1 MMPYDGLMQQHEPDF
16 ARVVDAAWNRPTD
29 IVPLY
34 EHAISADVLG
44 VLLGRDLNS
53 MLAGNARDREEA
65 FGVSARYLSSLGY
78 DVYAF
83 EGCITELVQGGQGL
97 MGRAGPIIRD
107 RRDLDA
113 YPWEQLPQRYFARF
127 GPSFDALDR
136 ALPAGMKAVA
146 GVGNGPFE
154 IAQDFVPLTDLAY
167 LEVDDPETFAELWRR
182 IGDAMYAI
190 WKRFLEAHGETFCVC
205 RVGDDFGF
213 KTSLLMRPQ
222 TFRDHILP
230 QYRRIVEL
238 VHAHGKPFLLHS
250 CGAIWELMDD
260 LIGVVGIDA
269 KHSNED
275 AIAPFS
281 RWLELYGGRIG
292 TFGGVDMNVLCEEDE
307 AGVRAY
313 VRDVL
318 ESARGYP
325 GVAIGSGNQI
335 ADYVPP
341 AGFLAMV
348 ETVREFRGDA

>member
-1 MMPYDGLMQQHEPDF
+1 MQRHEPDF
-16 ARVVDAAWNRPTD
+16 TRVVDAAWNRESDT
-29 IVPLY
+29 IPLY
-34 EHAISADVLG
+34 EHAISAAVQSA
-44 VLLGRDLNS
+44 LLDRDLRPL
-53 MLAGNARDREEA
+53 LAGDDRDQEEA
-65 FGVSARYLSSLGY
+65 FRISSRFLASLGY

-107 RRDLDA
+107 AHDLAA
-113 YPWEQLPQRYFARF
+113 YPWDELPGRYFDRF
-127 GPSFDALDR
+127 GPSFRALER

-167 LEVDDPETFAELWRR
+167 MEVDDPQTFAGLWRS
-182 IGDAMYAI
+182 IGEAMYAI
-190 WKRFLEAHGETFCVC
+190 WDQFLKSYGDTFCVC

-213 KTSLLMRPQ
+213 KTSLLMRPD
-222 TFRDHILP
+222 TLRGHILP
-230 QYRRIVEL
+230 VYKRIVKL
-238 VHAHGKPFLLHS
+238 VHAYGKPFLLHS
-250 CGAIWELMDD
+250 CGAIWEVMDD
-260 LIGVVGIDA
+260 LIDEVGIDA

-281 RWLELYGGRIG
+281 RWLELYGERIG
-292 TFGGVDMNVLCEEDE
+292 TFGGVDMNVLCEED
-307 AGVRAY
+307 GGGIRAY
-313 VRDVL
+313 VREVL
-318 ESARGYP
+318 ESTRGHR

-341 AGFLAMV
+341 EGFIAMV